1 MKVKFSLHAL
11 ARMRE
16 RGLKENDVINAVK
29 FPDRVENSTIIK
41 NRFLIKKIYYLQKQ
55 GKDHLLMVICEKE
68 NNAIKVITIID
79 TSKISKYF

>member
-1 MKVKFSLHAL
+1 MKIKFSLHAL
-11 ARMRE
+11 TRMRE
-16 RGLKENDVINAVK
+16 RGLKENDVINAIK

-55 GKDHLLMVICEKE
+55 EKDHLLMVICEKE
-68 NNAIKVITIID
+68 GGGVKVITIID